1 MILGRESEVNYLN
14 MHFDQDDSR
23 IMVVYGEKNVGKTAL
38 LHQFVRDK
46 SFYYHCAKYVSLR
59 EQRYQ
64 WGAELKKKGIRLPEY
79 PEFTDIFK
87 SLMGNEKK
95 KKVIIVDEFQNMV
108 KAGDEFI
115 RQLIWF
121 VHEIQASCQVMI
133 VLCSSSIGWVENNMV
148 TKIGEAAYEL
158 SGLLKIRALGFET
171 LREYFAG
178 FSMEQS
184 IEAYAVLGGMPGLLK
199 QFDDKLSIKEN
210 ICRYILNRNAFLYEE
225 GQRIAAQE
233 LREMGVYN
241 TILAALAS
249 GRHKLN
255 DLHLHTEFS
264 RAKISVYLKNL
275 MELEF
280 VEKVFSYDTE
290 GKANTQKGIYRI
302 SNHFVHFYFTYI
314 YPNLSSLEQMEPLE
328 FYNCYIEPSF
338 KYYVA
343 EYFKSVCRQYIE
355 KWNKWGKL
363 PFEIEKTGEW
373 VGKFGT
379 IDVIA
384 QNEEGRTIAGI
395 CNWDNPMMRYDD
407 YEWLLFCLKK
417 AKLQADYIYLFSSNR
432 FDEKLRLEAAVKQNL
447 KLISLDEM

>member
-1 MILGRESEVNYLN
+1 MILGRESELNYLN
-14 MHFDQDDSR
+14 MHFDHGDSR

-38 LHQFVRDK
+38 LHQFIRDK
-46 SFYYHCAKYVSLR
+46 SSYYYCAKYVSAR

-64 WGAELKKKGIRLPEY
+64 WGEELKKQGIRLSKY

-87 SLMGNEKK
+87 ALLGKENE
-95 KKVIIVDEFQNMV
+95 KKVIIIDEFQYIV
-108 KAGDEFI
+108 KAGTEFMK
-115 RQLIWF
+115 QLIGF
-121 VHEIQASCQVMI
+121 VHEIQAFQQVMVI
-133 VLCSSSIGWVENNMV
+133 LCSSAIGWVENNMV

-158 SGLLKIRALGFET
+158 SGLLKIRELGFDIVRDFFT
-171 LREYFAG
+171 G

-184 IEAYAVLGGMPGLLK
+184 IEAYAILGGMPGLFK
-199 QFDDKLSIKEN
+199 QFDDKISIKEN
-210 ICRYILNRNAFLYEE
+210 ICRYILSRNAFLYEE
-225 GQRIAAQE
+225 GQRIVAQE

-241 TILAALAS
+241 TILASLAS

-255 DLHLHTEFS
+255 DLYLHTEFS

-275 MELEF
+275 MELEL

-290 GKANTQKGIYRI
+290 GKANTQKGVYRI

-328 FYNCYIEPSF
+328 FYNCCIEPSF

-343 EYFKSVCRQYIE
+343 EYFKRVCKQYIE
-355 KWNKWGKL
+355 KWNRWGKL

-384 QNEEGRTIAGI
+384 QNEDGRTIAGI

-417 AKLQADYIYLFSSNR
+417 AKLSVDYIYLFSANR
-432 FDEKLRLEAAVKQNL
+432 FDEKLRLESAVKQDL